1 MLVIFFILNSICW
14 PIKVIHIVN
23 IPIIGCI
30 FECSSINNWILY
42 CYFRFSVQ
50 HKIREGSVLMSR
62 AIWEVQFRL
71 CFKGSHK
78 IKSLFISIKRKKN
91 FITSWIF
98 QHACWGNLRS
108 VLQKE
113 NKSTDILW
121 SNVIIRQ
128 KSYIEKMIYS
138 IQSTTIEHVLL
149 FLSSESTRI

>member
-1 MLVIFFILNSICW
+1 M
-14 PIKVIHIVN
+14 
-23 IPIIGCI
+23 
-30 FECSSINNWILY
+30 Y
-42 CYFRFSVQ
+42 CYFQFSVQ
-50 HKIREGSVLMSR
+50 HQNREGSALMSR
-62 AIWEVQFRL
+62 AIWELQFRL

-149 FLSSESTRI
+149 FLSSESTRIFFFDNNEGLSPKKKNYTEINLGVMECFLFKKI